1 VAIVSSNNSANAAVT
16 ASDASASVGAV
27 SPSAASLPPESG
39 AISFEDEALVDR
51 CRKGDMPAFGLLVAK
66 YQDRLYNLL
75 YRMLGHGADA
85 EELAQETFLKAL
97 ENIGQFQGA
106 SRFYTWL
113 FRVGVNLA
121 ISHRRRGGRVKFQ
134 TLSAP
139 EDGDGFGLGAR
150 LADGRD
156 GSPSASAMA
165 AETRQAVL
173 RALESLDEEYR
184 VVVLLCD
191 VEEMD
196 YSQIAAVLDQPLGTV
211 KSRLHRGRSMLRAKL
226 ANWMP

>member
-1 VAIVSSNNSANAAVT
+1 LAKT
-16 ASDASASVGAV
+16 AASA
-27 SPSAASLPPESG
+27 AAHTAAPYAAGGGTIP
-39 AISFEDEALVDR
+39 FEDEALVDR

-75 YRMLGHGADA
+75 FRMVGNAADA
-85 EELAQETFLKAL
+85 EELAQEAFLKAL
-97 ENIGQFQGA
+97 ENLGQFQGA

-113 FRVGVNLA
+113 FRVAVNLA
-121 ISHRRRGGRVKFQ
+121 HTHRRRGGRVKFQ

-139 EDGDGFGLGAR
+139 EDGDGPGLGAR

-156 GSPSASAMA
+156 GSPAAAAMT

-196 YSQIAAVLDQPLGTV
+196 YSQIAAVLEQPLGTV
-211 KSRLHRGRSMLRAKL
+211 KSRLHRGRSMLRTKL
-226 ANWMP
+226 ANLMP

>member
-1 VAIVSSNNSANAAVT
+1 MAIVSSNNSAKAKPSAT
-16 ASDASASVGAV
+16 SAGASALSH
-27 SPSAASLPPESG
+27 AAGG
-39 AISFEDEALVDR
+39 AIQFEDEALVDR

-75 YRMLGHGADA
+75 FRMLGNAADA

-113 FRVGVNLA
+113 FRVAVNQA

-139 EDGDGFGLGAR
+139 EDGDGPGLGAR
-150 LADGRD
+150 LADSRD
-156 GSPSASAMA
+156 GSPAVLAMN

-173 RALESLDEEYR
+173 RALESLEEDYR

-196 YSQIAAVLDQPLGTV
+196 YSQIAAVLDQPLGTI

-226 ANWMP
+226 ANLIS

>member
-1 VAIVSSNNSANAAVT
+1 MAILSSNNLAKATT
-16 ASDASASVGAV
+16 ASATLQPAY
-27 SPSAASLPPESG
+27 AAGGG
-39 AISFEDEALVDR
+39 AIQFEDEALVER

-75 YRMLGHGADA
+75 YRMMGNAADA

-97 ENIGQFQGA
+97 ESIGQFQGA

-113 FRVGVNLA
+113 FRVAVNLA

-139 EDGDGFGLGAR
+139 EDGDGPGLGVR

-156 GSPSASAMA
+156 GSPSALALN

-211 KSRLHRGRSMLRAKL
+211 KSRLHRGRSMLRSKL
-226 ANWMP
+226 ANLMP